1 MFRWCSRRDAT
12 SQTNRPGD
20 PGRRGAGYLHSGSAR
35 SWSRRLTMGFSEFL
49 GNERIVA
56 ALRGALRS
64 ERVPHALL
72 FTGPR
77 GLGKFTLARM
87 FAQAATCERL
97 SDDFCGECA
106 TCLRV
111 SQLADPQKLLEQGLF
126 ERGESADAATV
137 ERVPLI
143 LQSHPDVWA
152 LVPDPVRLKNPVAR
166 PMLRIGQLRAVQ
178 RAAYFQPM
186 GRRRVFILD
195 GAETMRWDVAS
206 VFLKILEEP
215 PGSATLI
222 LTAPSPYALLP
233 TIVSRCLQF
242 HFAPL
247 PQAAVEKILKDKS
260 DLKPADRKLA
270 AELAEGSPGLAIEM
284 NIEQA
289 SQQRRN
295 ALRILERAARG
306 EGFAQLFAETAALA
320 KDRESSFE
328 EQIAVFYG
336 LLSDLLELT
345 SGVKQSTLR
354 NALLVKE
361 LTALANSVNVT
372 WVMRAIAGFDE
383 LHAGARRNLN
393 RQLGLDALAASLVTT
408 PERGIVS
415 GV

>member
-1 MFRWCSRRDAT
+1 
-12 SQTNRPGD
+12 
-20 PGRRGAGYLHSGSAR
+20 
-35 SWSRRLTMGFSEFL
+35 MGLSEFL

-64 ERVPHALL
+64 DRVPHALL
-72 FTGPR
+72 FSGPR

-87 FAQAATCERL
+87 FAQAANCERL
-97 SDDFCGECA
+97 KDDFCGECD
-106 TCLRV
+106 TCKRIAA
-111 SQLADPQKLLEQGLF
+111 LANPEKLLEQGLA

-195 GAETMRWDVAS
+195 GAETMRWDVAN

-215 PGSATLI
+215 PGNATLI
-222 LTAPSPYALLP
+222 LTAPSPYSLLP

-242 HFAPL
+242 NFAPL
-247 PQAAVEKILKDKS
+247 SQTEVEKIVKEKTQRKPT
-260 DLKPADRKLA
+260 DLKLA
-270 AELAEGSPGLAIEM
+270 AQLAEGSPGLAIEM
-284 NIEQA
+284 NVEET
-289 SQQRRN
+289 SKRRRD
-295 ALRILERAARG
+295 ALRILELAARG
-306 EGFAQLFAETAALA
+306 QGFAQLFADTSALA
-320 KDRESSFE
+320 KDRDSSFE
-328 EQIAVFYG
+328 DQINVFYG
-336 LLSDLLELT
+336 LLSDLLEFT
-345 SGVKQSTLR
+345 SGLEQPALR
-354 NALLVKE
+354 NAPLAKE
-361 LTALANSVNVT
+361 LAALAKSVDQR

-393 RQLGLDALAASLVTT
+393 RQLGLDALAVSLS
-408 PERGIVS
+408 PDS
-415 GV
+415 